1 MARKDRLSR
10 LQRAEILAGICTEPL
25 TLDEILAKAPHLS
38 RSTTHRILKDHP
50 GFIYVNSPFVPMR
63 YAFDPTV
70 DASSWIYGPQIENL
84 AEQQKELNN
93 RLAESAKQPKHSI
106 PDDLIPTSPLD
117 IIHFAQR
124 VKLYAEDVETR
135 LNAIFDL
142 VLKCQKFNRGMD
154 TEPLPP
160 VDEALMP
167 IKELRILAAG
177 IYYRT
182 TQMLNELD
190 TEDYYLRIP
199 NAN

>member
-50 GFIYVNSPFVPMR
+50 GFVYTNSPFIPMR
-63 YAFDPTV
+63 YAFDPSV
-70 DASSWIYGPQIENL
+70 DASSWIYGPQIESL
-84 AEQQKELNN
+84 EEQQKELNN

-106 PDDLIPTSPLD
+106 PDDLIPTEPLD
-117 IIHFAQR
+117 IVRFAERNKVVAGQ
-124 VKLYAEDVETR
+124 VEER
-135 LNAIFDL
+135 LHAIFDL
-142 VLKCQKFNRGMD
+142 VTKCQEFNLGLS

-160 VDEALMP
+160 VEKALMP
-167 IKELRILAAG
+167 IKELRFLAAG

-190 TEDYYLRIP
+190 TEDYYLRIR

>member
-10 LQRAEILAGICTEPL
+10 IQRAEILAGICTEPL

-50 GFIYVNSPFVPMR
+50 GFVYTNSPFIPMR
-63 YAFDPTV
+63 YVFDPTV
-70 DASSWIYGPQIENL
+70 DASSWIYGPQIESL
-84 AEQQKELNN
+84 EEQQKELNN
-93 RLAESAKQPKHSI
+93 RLAETAKQPKNYI
-106 PDDLIPTSPLD
+106 PDDLIPTTPFD
-117 IIHFAQR
+117 IIHFASR
-124 VKLYAEDVETR
+124 SKLYAEDVEVR
-135 LNAIFDL
+135 LNAIYDL
-142 VLKCQKFNRGMD
+142 VFRCRKFNQGID
-154 TEPLPP
+154 TDPLPP
-160 VDEALMP
+160 VDEALTP